1 MPRKLP
7 PLNGL
12 RAFEAAG
19 RLLSFAR
26 AADELNVTPA
36 AISHQVKALEEYLG
50 VALFRRLHRGLL
62 LTDAGQACLPGLS
75 ESFDGLAA
83 AVGRLRQLE
92 ARGGLTV
99 SAPPGFAAK
108 WLVIRLERFRDI
120 CPDIDVR
127 ISASM
132 HLVDFTREDVDIAV
146 RYGAGNYPGL
156 RVEWLLSEEM
166 YPVCSPALLSGP
178 KPLKTPDD
186 LRHHTLVHDE
196 SPTADVA
203 IPDWRMW
210 LHAAGI
216 RDIDTTRSL
225 RLNPTSMAIQATID
239 GLGVALGRSV
249 LVENDIAAGRLVRPF
264 EMTSPL
270 DFHYYIVAT
279 EAAWDLPK
287 VKAFREFLMAEAT
300 ADA

>member
-1 MPRKLP
+1 
-7 PLNGL
+7 
-12 RAFEAAG
+12 
-19 RLLSFAR
+19 
-26 AADELNVTPA
+26 
-36 AISHQVKALEEYLG
+36 
-50 VALFRRLHRGLL
+50 
-62 LTDAGQACLPGLS
+62 
-75 ESFDGLAA
+75 
-83 AVGRLRQLE
+83 
-92 ARGGLTV
+92 
-99 SAPPGFAAK
+99 
-108 WLVIRLERFRDI
+108 
-120 CPDIDVR
+120 
-127 ISASM
+127 
-132 HLVDFTREDVDIAV
+132 
-146 RYGAGNYPGL
+146 
-156 RVEWLLSEEM
+156 
-166 YPVCSPALLSGP
+166 
-178 KPLKTPDD
+178 
-186 LRHHTLVHDE
+186 
-196 SPTADVA
+196 
-203 IPDWRMW
+203 MW